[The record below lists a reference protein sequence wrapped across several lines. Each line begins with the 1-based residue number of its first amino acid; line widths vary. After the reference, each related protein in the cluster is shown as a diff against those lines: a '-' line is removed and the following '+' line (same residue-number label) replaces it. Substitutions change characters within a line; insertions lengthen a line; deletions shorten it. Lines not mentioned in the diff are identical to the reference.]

1 VRESWGKIVRSS
13 SNKYQATRSRDG
25 LDRKVTGDEARVAE
39 KEMEWWVWWWRRERI
54 PFRRNG
60 VKVEGLDWIVIGKAV
75 IYIC

>member
-1 VRESWGKIVRSS
+1 
-13 SNKYQATRSRDG
+13 